1 MNLDDLRKKVI
12 FQNSIDVWIAACAEK
27 NSNWQEPE
35 NYKKFIK
42 FLKSENVN
50 FKKYSLCVSDAE
62 SMDEFDR
69 KKVAFAEVLRES
81 NDSDA
86 QTYTVKLNDSAISAI
101 RNFQE

>member
-12 FQNSIDVWIAACAEK
+12 FQNSIDVWISACDEK
-27 NSNWQEPE
+27 NTNWQEPE

-50 FKKYSLCVSDAE
+50 LKKYSLCVSDAE

-69 KKVAFAEVLRES
+69 KKAEFAETLKES

-86 QTYTVKLNDSAISAI
+86 ETYTVKLNDSAISVI
-101 RNFQE
+101 RNFKT